1 MLLLQV
7 VKAIWQYVK
16 SRNLQDPNDRRQIIC
31 DDALRAVC
39 DGESA
44 VSGFGINKYI
54 SRHLLRPA
62 AIPPG
67 EEEEYVSV
75 PTKKRR
81 KRKEREEKKKKSV
94 KRRQTGTS
102 GLTKPYR
109 LSKTLAAVVG
119 KDIMSRV
126 DVVRAIWA
134 YVKDNQLQDPADKRT
149 IVCDE
154 KLKAV
159 VDGNDTV
166 TGFTINKFLSQHML
180 EPITPPAP
188 PAQMEPAGGA
198 GGHHHHHH
206 HHHHMHHGMPEDEED
221 VEDEDAY
228 DDIGG
233 YR

>member
-126 DVVRAIWA
+126 DVSLPPFKQSSSLFTLCGRHSSGCSRHLGLR
-134 YVKDNQLQDPADKRT
+134 QRQPASGPR
-149 IVCDE
+149 
-154 KLKAV
+154 
-159 VDGNDTV
+159 
-166 TGFTINKFLSQHML
+166 
-180 EPITPPAP
+180 
-188 PAQMEPAGGA
+188 
-198 GGHHHHHH
+198 
-206 HHHHMHHGMPEDEED
+206 
-221 VEDEDAY
+221 
-228 DDIGG
+228 
-233 YR
+233 